1 VLNLGR
7 ISQSCQ
13 NDLLFEVPYWVILG
27 GALLFGVV
35 LSLTLGYA
43 YYKAI
48 ERPALR
54 FFKKYLEKK

>member
-1 VLNLGR
+1 
-7 ISQSCQ
+7 
-13 NDLLFEVPYWVILG
+13 VPYWVILG